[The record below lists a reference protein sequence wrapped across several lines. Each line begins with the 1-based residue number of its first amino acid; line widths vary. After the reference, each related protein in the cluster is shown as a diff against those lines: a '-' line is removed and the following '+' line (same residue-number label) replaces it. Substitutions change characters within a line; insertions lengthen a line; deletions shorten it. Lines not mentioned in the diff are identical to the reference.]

1 MPGIRYRQA
10 KRLSKMVSE
19 KPAPGNPS
27 NAVSTSFCHVTKYRS
42 YLAPGQAQSAVYS
55 ASGLGPGAHTLT
67 IELTGTHNPN
77 SGGSW
82 IWVDAFEVVG
92 VAPSPTP

>member
-42 YLAPGQAQSAVYS
+42 RARQE
-55 ASGLGPGAHTLT
+55 GLNFRRLLIDQQH
-67 IELTGTHNPN
+67 
-77 SGGSW
+77 
-82 IWVDAFEVVG
+82 
-92 VAPSPTP
+92 